1 MHVTVRNPAIRK
13 LNTVQHIK
21 RCFNSGSDQLGSV
34 SSEVLY
40 AGHEPTTLLQR
51 CALAVGSA
59 LMGLKEPTRSD
70 MIAVLGETTGHS
82 ALRNLHQQM
91 ICDSVGQ
98 QILRERPLV
107 NSTSINM
114 EYLRSLPNGTFGK
127 EYTKFMDGC
136 NISADTRDP
145 VRFVDHEELVRFVD
159 HEELVRFVDHEELVR
174 FLDHEE
180 LAYVMLRYRQ
190 IHDFTH
196 LLTGFPSVSVQN
208 EIAVKWFEMVHFGLP
223 MCALAA
229 IFAPV
234 RLSSSERAILQ
245 RNIIPWALYAGY
257 RSKLLLNVYF
267 EKHFEQNID
276 EFRTDIGLIPSPC
289 IL

>member
-145 VRFVDHEELVRFVD
+145 VRF
-159 HEELVRFVDHEELVR
+159 
-174 FLDHEE
+174 LDHEE